1 MALSGGQ
8 FNLTAIPAAL
18 NNALMFDNMIVAE
31 FFTMFL
37 LMMMVLVVIAFFTT
51 EIIIIAT
58 AEIMTLLFG
67 VVIGWIDPWVT
78 ILIAMAVAG
87 LWTFGFA
94 RDTLG
99 GG

>member
-18 NNALMFDNMIVAE
+18 NDRLMFNNMAVAE

-37 LMMMVLVVIAFFTT
+37 VMVMVLVVVAFFTT
-51 EIIIIAT
+51 ELVIVISV
-58 AEIMTLLFG
+58 EILTLLFG

-78 ILIAMAVAG
+78 LIISMAVAG
-87 LWTFGFA
+87 LWTFGFWN
-94 RDTLG
+94 RTLG
-99 GG
+99 D